1 MANHKAAVAEME
13 TANGENHQ
21 LDLIPQSKEDG
32 ADPVEKDAQLLKKG
46 GQEKPTTSR
55 DVVNGKC

>member
-1 MANHKAAVAEME
+1 MME
-13 TANGENHQ
+13 TTNGESHQ

-32 ADPVEKDAQLLKKG
+32 ADPVENDAQLLKKG